1 MENPYSDDVD
11 LNYVDQVK
19 ADVSEATLDNA
30 GMCAL
35 DFNEVQR
42 VLKLLENPYSDDV
55 DLNYVDQVKADVSEA
70 TLDDAGMCSLEILV
84 KFSGY

>member
-35 DFNEVQR
+35 DFSEVQR
-42 VLKLLENPYSDDV
+42 VLKGLSRTHTGGSGWGIMI
-55 DLNYVDQVKADVSEA
+55 SE
-70 TLDDAGMCSLEILV
+70 
-84 KFSGY
+84 